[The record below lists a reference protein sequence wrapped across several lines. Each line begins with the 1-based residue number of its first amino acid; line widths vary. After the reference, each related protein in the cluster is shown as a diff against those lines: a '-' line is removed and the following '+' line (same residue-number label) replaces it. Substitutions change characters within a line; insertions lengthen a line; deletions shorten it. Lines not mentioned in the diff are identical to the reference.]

1 MTHFLKNKNNST
13 ALNCVLVLFGLV
25 LFFFAAFRPV
35 GLDRD
40 SINYAEVIAKGY
52 SDESINEPTFNIIKY
67 VSGFLFPDVTLGVF
81 IIYALLG
88 VSIKIYSIKKL
99 SYNPI
104 FSAYMYLFFYFI
116 LHEMTQIRVG
126 VASGFFLL
134 SIYDRLK
141 GDNFKSLAKIA
152 LAVSFHFS
160 AIIGLVIFIFDCS
173 KINRPFFVLLP
184 FLGVVLYLLLSN
196 QGFMQYLFFLP
207 ETIYLKMQL
216 YIELK
221 NNGLYDT
228 INVFNVLYIFL
239 AVVYYLSLIKIN
251 KINPSDYIYIKL
263 IGVSLF
269 SFYAMSFLPVFAFRI
284 SEFFSVVIII
294 FISNMIYIFDSYKS
308 KLFYM
313 LFMFVLGAVYFVN
326 QELIVNLKLF
336 GR

>member
-1 MTHFLKNKNNST
+1 MTHFGRNKKNST
-13 ALNCVLVLFGLV
+13 QHHYILVLFGVV

-52 SDESINEPTFNIIKY
+52 SDESINEPTFNVIKY
-67 VSGFLFPDVTLGVF
+67 VSNFLFPDVTLGVF
-81 IIYALLG
+81 IIYALFG
-88 VSIKIYSIKKL
+88 VSVKIYSIKKL
-99 SYNPI
+99 SDNPI
-104 FSAYMYLFFYFI
+104 FSTYMYLFFYFI
-116 LHEMTQIRVG
+116 LHDMTQIRIG
-126 VASGFFLL
+126 VASGLFLL

-141 GDNFKSLAKIA
+141 GDNLKSFIKIA

-160 AIIGLVIFIFDCS
+160 AVVGIVIFIFDTS

-184 FLGVVLYLLLSN
+184 FLGVALYFLLSN
-196 QGFMQYLFFLP
+196 QGFIQYLVFLP
-207 ETIYLKMQL
+207 EFILLKVRM

-221 NNGLYDT
+221 NNGFYDS

-239 AVVYYLSLIKIN
+239 AIVYYFSLIKIH
-251 KINPSDYIYIKL
+251 KINPSNYIYVKL

-284 SEFFSVVIII
+284 SEFFSIVIII
-294 FISNMIYIFDSYKS
+294 FFSNMISIFDSYKS
-308 KLFYM
+308 KLSYM
-313 LFMFVLGAVYFVN
+313 LVMFLLGFIYFVG
-326 QELIVNLKLF
+326 QGLIVNLNLF